1 MTLTKRIA
9 LLFVL
14 LALFALSTL
23 TRPVAARIPE
33 CQATCET
40 RAEQTVLACG
50 RNGGS
55 ESDCY
60 AAGFQVYCTCMA
72 FSCKSPQSQCD

>member
-1 MTLTKRIA
+1 VNLTKRIA

-14 LALFALSTL
+14 LSLFVLSTL
-23 TRPVAARIPE
+23 SRPVVARVPE

-40 RAEQTVLACG
+40 RAEQTVLVCG

-60 AAGFQVYCTCMA
+60 AAGFSAYCLCMA
-72 FSCKSPQSQCD
+72 NVCHSPQGQCD

>member
-1 MTLTKRIA
+1 MNITKRIA

-14 LALFALSTL
+14 LVLFVLSTL
-23 TRPVAARIPE
+23 SRPVAARAPE

-60 AAGFQVYCTCMA
+60 AAGFSSYCLCM
-72 FSCKSPQSQCD
+72 S